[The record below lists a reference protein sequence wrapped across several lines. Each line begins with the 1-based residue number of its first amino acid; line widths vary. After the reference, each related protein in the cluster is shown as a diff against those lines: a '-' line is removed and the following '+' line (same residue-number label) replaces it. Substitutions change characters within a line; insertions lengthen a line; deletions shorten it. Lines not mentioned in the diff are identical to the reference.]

1 MVHKLSIWSELAK
14 RIVEDMLD
22 PKKVFPEHREN
33 LEKDIEE
40 IINKFVSERIARC
53 YFMVSKSE
61 INKITCQD
69 GGD

>member
-1 MVHKLSIWSELAK
+1 MTYKLSIWSELAK
-14 RIVEDMLD
+14 QIAKNMLD

-33 LEKDIEE
+33 LEKDVEE

-61 INKITCQD
+61 INKIT
-69 GGD
+69 